1 MWARPQSLAE
11 ALRLL
16 EEASERPCV
25 IAGGTDLMVE
35 RQLGKT
41 PPPESWLDLGA
52 VDELRGI
59 EAGADSLRIG
69 ATATLRAVGAHPEIR
84 ARWPMLA
91 ASAALT
97 GATPIQNRATLGGNI
112 VNASPAADNP
122 PVLLAYGAELELAG
136 PRGTRRLP
144 YAQFHT
150 GYRRTALAADE
161 LLVAVRL
168 PAPAPGVR
176 QYFRKV
182 GTRQA
187 QAIAKLSLAALYEFD
202 AEGRI
207 AAARF
212 GMASVAATP
221 AGLPQLAAWLCGRD
235 PAAVDP
241 AALGECL
248 ARDIAPIDDIRSSGR
263 YRLQTAARLVLES
276 LAPQSAHA

>member
-1 MWARPQSLAE
+1 MWTRPQSLAE

-16 EEASERPCV
+16 DSTPQRPCV

-35 RQLGKT
+35 RRLGKT

-52 VDELRGI
+52 VAELRGI
-59 EAGADSLRIG
+59 EADADSLRIG
-69 ATATLRAVGAHPEIR
+69 ATATLQAVGAHPEVR

-97 GATPIQNRATLGGNI
+97 GATPIRNRATLGGNI

-136 PRGTRRLP
+136 PHGTRRLP
-144 YAQFHT
+144 YAQFHN
-150 GYRRTALAADE
+150 GYRRTALAAYE
-161 LLVAVRL
+161 LLVAVHL
-168 PAPAPGVR
+168 PSPVAGSH

-187 QAIAKLSLAALYEFD
+187 QAIAKLSLAALYETD
-202 AEGRI
+202 AGGRI
-207 AAARF
+207 ATARF
-212 GMASVAATP
+212 GLASVAPTP
-221 AGLPQLAAWLCGRD
+221 TGLPQLAAWLGGRQ
-235 PAAVDP
+235 PAEIDQAGVR
-241 AALGECL
+241 ERV

-263 YRLQTAARLVLES
+263 YRLETAARLVLES
-276 LAPQSAHA
+276 LAQSFPQA

>member
-16 EEASERPCV
+16 DSAPQRPCV

-35 RQLGKT
+35 RRLGKT

-52 VDELRGI
+52 VAELHGI

-69 ATATLRAVGAHPEIR
+69 ATTTLRAIGAHPEVR

-91 ASAALT
+91 ASAAVT
-97 GATPIQNRATLGGNI
+97 GATPIQNRATLGGNV

-136 PRGTRRLP
+136 PHGTRRLP

-150 GYRRTALAADE
+150 GYRQTALAADE
-161 LLVAVRL
+161 LLLAVHL
-168 PAPAPGVR
+168 PAPAADAC

-187 QAIAKLSLAALYEFD
+187 QAIAKLSLAALYETD
-202 AEGRI
+202 ADGRI

-212 GMASVAATP
+212 GLASVAPTP
-221 AGLPQLAAWLCGRD
+221 TGLPQLAAWLNGKLPAEID
-235 PAAVDP
+235 PAAIREHV
-241 AALGECL
+241 AS
-248 ARDIAPIDDIRSSGR
+248 DIAPIDDIRSSGR
-263 YRLQTAARLVLES
+263 YRLETAARLVLES
-276 LAPQSAHA
+276 LAQSFPQA